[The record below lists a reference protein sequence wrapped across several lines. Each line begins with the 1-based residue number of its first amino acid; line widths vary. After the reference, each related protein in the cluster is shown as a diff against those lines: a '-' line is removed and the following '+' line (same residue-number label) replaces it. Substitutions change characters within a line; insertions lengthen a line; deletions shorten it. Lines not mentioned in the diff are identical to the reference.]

1 MIKPDDVE
9 ALKNQAALLAE
20 IAPNLGHW
28 LDYSI
33 EGLRAVDDYF
43 DQRVVDGVIKEG
55 CPFEV

>member
-55 CPFEV
+55 SPFEA